1 MRAIWSGSIGFGLV
15 NIPVKLYSASE
26 SSTISFNMLNKKDLS
41 PIKYKRIDEET
52 GKEVPWADIV
62 KGYKVD
68 DEYVVM
74 DEEDFERAAAKKS
87 KIIEITNFADEDEI
101 PTTFYEKPY
110 YLEPAKDA
118 AHSYS
123 LLLEALKKS
132 GKLGISSFVLR
143 NRESLAVLKPMDD
156 VIVLNQIRF
165 PEELRTTR
173 GLNLPEK
180 KTFSTKELDLALT
193 LIDQYTTKLDL
204 KEYKDTYTDELMK
217 LIRLKSQGK
226 TPKTTHLKIVP
237 THTTDLMK
245 QLKASLEKKKKA
257 A

>member
-62 KGYKVD
+62 KGFKVD
-68 DEYVVM
+68 DEYVVIE
-74 DEEDFERAAAKKS
+74 EEDFEKAAAKKS
-87 KIIEITNFADEDEI
+87 KVIEITNFANENEI
-101 PTTFYEKPY
+101 PTSFYEKPY
-110 YLEPAKDA
+110 YLEPGKDA
-118 AHSYS
+118 GHSYS

-132 GKLGISSFVLR
+132 GKLGIATFVLR
-143 NRESLAVLKPMDD
+143 NRESLAVLRPMDN

-165 PEELRTTR
+165 PEELRSTR

-180 KTFSTKELDLALT
+180 KNFSAKELDLALT

-204 KEYKDTYTDELMK
+204 DEYKDTYTEELMK
-217 LIRLKSQGK
+217 LIRMKAHGKIPK
-226 TPKTTHLKIVP
+226 TPHLKVVP
-237 THTTDLMK
+237 THSTDLMK

>member
-26 SSTISFNMLNKKDLS
+26 GSTISFNMLNKKDLS
-41 PIKYKRIDEET
+41 PIKYARIDEET

-68 DEYVVM
+68 DEYIVV
-74 DEEDFERAAAKKS
+74 DEDDFEKAAAKKS
-87 KIIEITNFADEDEI
+87 KIIDITNFADEKEI
-101 PTTFYEKPY
+101 PTALYEKPY

-118 AHSYS
+118 GHSYS

-132 GKLGISSFVLR
+132 GKLGIATFVLR
-143 NRESLAVLKPMDD
+143 NRESLAVLKPMDN
-156 VIVLNQIRF
+156 IIILNQIRF
-165 PEELRTTR
+165 PEEMRTMR
-173 GLNLPEK
+173 GLALPEK
-180 KTFSTKELDLALT
+180 KTFSAKELDLALT
-193 LIDQYTTKLDL
+193 LIDQYTTKLNL
-204 KEYKDTYTDELMK
+204 QEYKDTYTAELMK
-217 LIRLKSQGK
+217 LIRLKAQGK
-226 TPKTTHLKIVP
+226 APKASHLKVVP
-237 THTTDLMK
+237 TGASDLMK

>member
-1 MRAIWSGSIGFGLV
+1 
-15 NIPVKLYSASE
+15 PVKLYSASE

-110 YLEPAKDA
+110 YLEP
-118 AHSYS
+118 
-123 LLLEALKKS
+123 
-132 GKLGISSFVLR
+132 
-143 NRESLAVLKPMDD
+143 
-156 VIVLNQIRF
+156 
-165 PEELRTTR
+165 
-173 GLNLPEK
+173 
-180 KTFSTKELDLALT
+180 
-193 LIDQYTTKLDL
+193 
-204 KEYKDTYTDELMK
+204 
-217 LIRLKSQGK
+217 
-226 TPKTTHLKIVP
+226 
-237 THTTDLMK
+237 
-245 QLKASLEKKKKA
+245 
-257 A
+257 

>member
-26 SSTISFNMLNKKDLS
+26 GSTISFNMLNKKDLS
-41 PIKYKRIDEET
+41 PIKYARIDEET

-68 DEYVVM
+68 DEYIVV
-74 DEEDFERAAAKKS
+74 DEDDFEKAAAKKS
-87 KIIEITNFADEDEI
+87 KIIDITNFADEKEI
-101 PTTFYEKPY
+101 PTALYEKPY

-118 AHSYS
+118 GHSYS

-132 GKLGISSFVLR
+132 GKLGIATFVLR
-143 NRESLAVLKPMDD
+143 NRESLAVLKPMDN
-156 VIVLNQIRF
+156 IIILNQIRF
-165 PEELRTTR
+165 PEEMRTMR
-173 GLNLPEK
+173 GLALPEK
-180 KTFSTKELDLALT
+180 KTFSAKELDLALT
-193 LIDQYTTKLDL
+193 LIDQYTTKLNL
-204 KEYKDTYTDELMK
+204 QEYKDTYTAELMK
-217 LIRLKSQGK
+217 LIRLKAQGK
-226 TPKTTHLKIVP
+226 APKASNLKVVP
-237 THTTDLMK
+237 TGASDLMK